1 MFHAQ
6 AQYAIKYFAKARV
19 PWDGLGG
26 VPYGPVHVSD
36 GEKDGWTL
44 GSTISN
50 DAQVAPKTPPA
61 SECNLC
67 AKTAFTTAQEDAH
80 KFFGT
85 SPEPSEEIMADCAE
99 PETAKAEFP
108 LAESGMIESPEPEAE
123 IEVESPQCVEES
135 VSETPETEAVAGA
148 AYESP
153 DDEAESA
160 AELSKATPA
169 APDQAVID
177 CTQEAPEVCFGFAA
191 MASRHF
197 AFAHMHS
204 RSGGPHE
211 TKMSSAVCI
220 WHVGLEW
227 LDVTSACKLVFT
239 HPLQNCYCKT
249 VTARP
254 STRCTST

>member
-44 GSTISN
+44 GSTISD
-50 DAQVAPKTPPA
+50 DAPVAPTTPPA
-61 SECNLC
+61 SECIPC
-67 AKTAFTTAQEDAH
+67 AKTAFTSAQEDAH

-135 VSETPETEAVAGA
+135 VSETPGTEAVAGA

-177 CTQEAPEVCFGFAA
+177 CTQEAPEVCFGFLAL
-191 MASRHF
+191 
-197 AFAHMHS
+197 AHMHS